1 MKNVAKIVALA
12 LVLVMTMGIL
22 ASCGGLSGKYEAVV
36 MGSGSVLEF
45 KGNKVE
51 MTVKVLGQEVGS
63 IDGTY
68 KVNGDKITFD
78 FVDEDKAEDEDLK
91 DFLGDLKGELSFE
104 KDGDNIKIGGVTY
117 KKAD

>member
-22 ASCGGLSGKYEAVV
+22 ASCGGLSGKYEALV
-36 MGSGSVLEF
+36 MGSGTVLEF

-51 MTVKVLGQEVGS
+51 MTVKVLGQELGT

-68 KVNGDKITFD
+68 KISGDKITFD
-78 FVDEDKAEDEDLK
+78 FVDEDKADDEDVKEYLSK
-91 DFLGDLKGELSFE
+91 LNGELSFE
-104 KDGDNIKIGGVTY
+104 KDGDDLKIGGVTY

>member
-22 ASCGGLSGKYEAVV
+22 ASCGGLSGKYEALV

-51 MTVKVLGQEVGS
+51 MTVKVLGQEVGT

-68 KVNGDKITFD
+68 KVSGDKITFD
-78 FVDEDKAEDEDLK
+78 FIDEDKAEDEDVK
-91 DFLGDLKGELSFE
+91 DFLADLDGELSFE
-104 KDGDNIKIGGVTY
+104 KDGDDLKIGGVTY